1 MKKFSL
7 VILGLIISI
16 STIGNIKTQY
26 DTLKEAKKQN
36 IRIEN
41 EISRFN
47 QDNQILDQK
56 IEYATGSAFL
66 EQEARDKLALGNKN
80 DTWLKL
86 GDEENIDLF
95 PKVNE
100 NKEIPK
106 IKQWIS
112 LFTR

>member
-1 MKKFSL
+1 MKNFSL
-7 VILGLIISI
+7 IILGLIISI

-36 IRIEN
+36 VRIEN
-41 EISRFN
+41 EISKLN

-56 IEYATGSAFL
+56 IEYATSSAFI

-80 DTWLKL
+80 DAWLKL
-86 GDEENIDLF
+86 GNEENIDLF